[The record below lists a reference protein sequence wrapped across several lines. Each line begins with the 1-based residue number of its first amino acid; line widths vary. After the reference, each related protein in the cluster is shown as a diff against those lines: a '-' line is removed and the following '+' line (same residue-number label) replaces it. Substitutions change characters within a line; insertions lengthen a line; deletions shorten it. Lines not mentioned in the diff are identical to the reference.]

1 MKKIFLLLTLILI
14 GISISSCNKKEVTD
28 NKNEYIITVI
38 TNNGDASY
46 SITSDETLEKL
57 TSPVFNGY
65 IFAGWYL
72 DKEYNEKVDFN
83 KEINSD
89 LTLYAKWLSI
99 STGEVYD
106 PDFVEEKKYTV
117 TYKHEDETVISTTII
132 KENETLTK
140 PSNPIKQGY
149 TFKGW
154 YLKNSDVNYSFGNLL
169 TSDLVLYARFEK
181 LTLDDEVEI
190 FKVTYK
196 YDDETII
203 NTINISS
210 TETLTKP
217 LNPVKEG
224 YTFKGWYLKDSN
236 TEYKFGNKITSNIT
250 LYAKFE
256 IVLGEITLSFT
267 DSYYDELNGK
277 LDNSFKYKLHE
288 LIESTHTNRVSYSEV
303 WDVLLEAD
311 ADPNKSGSVLCFY
324 TGVSYSK
331 RDNGSLSSG
340 VWNREHV
347 WPKSLGF
354 SDQSY
359 AAHNDC
365 HHLHATEK
373 QINANRGN
381 SFFGEVTSGSS
392 DSYGNKW
399 TSSLFEPR
407 DSVKGDVARSI
418 FYMVVRYEDDECS
431 CDLDLELICKNS
443 PSSSS
448 AKEMG
453 NLETLLKWH
462 YQDPVDDIERNR
474 NEVVYSYQGN
484 RNPFI
489 DHEEFVSYLYPDKVS
504 KYTDTSKLQ
513 YLI

>member
-1 MKKIFLLLTLILI
+1 MKIRKIFLLLTLILI

-28 NKNEYIITVI
+28 NKNEYTITVI

-57 TSPVFNGY
+57 TSPVFNDY

-89 LTLYAKWLSI
+89 LTLYAKWLST

-106 PDFVEEKKYTV
+106 PDFIEEKKYTV

-149 TFKGW
+149 TFIGW

-217 LNPVKEG
+217 SNPVKEG

-256 IVLGEITLSFT
+256 IVLGEITLSFI

-324 TGVSYSK
+324 TD
-331 RDNGSLSSG
+331 R
-340 VWNREHV
+340 
-347 WPKSLGF
+347 KS
-354 SDQSY
+354 
-359 AAHNDC
+359 
-365 HHLHATEK
+365 
-373 QINANRGN
+373 
-381 SFFGEVTSGSS
+381 
-392 DSYGNKW
+392 
-399 TSSLFEPR
+399 
-407 DSVKGDVARSI
+407 
-418 FYMVVRYEDDECS
+418 VV
-431 CDLDLELICKNS
+431 
-443 PSSSS
+443 
-448 AKEMG
+448 
-453 NLETLLKWH
+453 
-462 YQDPVDDIERNR
+462 
-474 NEVVYSYQGN
+474 
-484 RNPFI
+484 
-489 DHEEFVSYLYPDKVS
+489 
-504 KYTDTSKLQ
+504 
-513 YLI
+513 